1 MERAF
6 TSMIVT
12 GSADFFLFVPFS
24 LLLFGFF
31 QKQASSMHQE
41 GPRGINLPRL
51 ELDLQSLNIGFLQ
64 HSLPNVQF
72 AA

>member
-1 MERAF
+1 MQDLSHACTLKFSAGSEGMERAF

-12 GSADFFLFVPFS
+12 GSPDFFLFVPFS

-41 GPRGINLPRL
+41 EPRG
-51 ELDLQSLNIGFLQ
+51 D
-64 HSLPNVQF
+64 
-72 AA
+72 